1 MGPKKY
7 QNCLYT
13 WLFCKFFNK
22 TNQSKFPS
30 LAIIALIK
38 VHHILGVTMSPCPAV
53 SNDKEDQSATLTGPL
68 VMSKYLI
75 NAIPLY
81 FPGPHMFLLKF
92 CAKS

>member
-1 MGPKKY
+1 MDWIGLDWILLRK
-7 QNCLYT
+7 LV
-13 WLFCKFFNK
+13 LLEH
-22 TNQSKFPS
+22 
-30 LAIIALIK
+30 LAMLIIALIK